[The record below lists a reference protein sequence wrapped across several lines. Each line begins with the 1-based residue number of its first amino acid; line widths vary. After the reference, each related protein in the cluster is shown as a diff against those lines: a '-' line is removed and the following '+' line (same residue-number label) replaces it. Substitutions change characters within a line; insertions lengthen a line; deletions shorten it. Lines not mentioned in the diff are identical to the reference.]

1 MKKKIL
7 MYAALAAATTFT
19 YGCNKSEE
27 NNQVVVSGITITSKN
42 NVREIKVDET
52 LQLTATVYPKGA
64 SQEIAW
70 TSNDETKASVD
81 GKGLVTALN
90 DGMVSIKATSVVA
103 PSISQV
109 FSLVIKEKD
118 VVVVNPTSVSIQ
130 SEGNVTTLKAGEK
143 LVLTATVYPSDASQ
157 NVEWSSSDE
166 TIATVKRGEVTGL
179 KEGNVTIKATA
190 KDKSD
195 IFGTIQ
201 LEVTKSDDPIITKD
215 WAAMS
220 YTTHEA
226 FMASENETPT
236 KIKGIVTYVI
246 PSADTNVSYYI
257 QNGVDGYYIY
267 QQNKSTFPVEL
278 GKCYE
283 VGGFKKYYNGL
294 NEIINVEYFK
304 ELNETLSYSVT
315 DLNDKDPSLKEA
327 MDPYHNSYVSGKGQ
341 LNRIPSIGT
350 KAYNVELNVNE
361 HTTTLRVDPAN
372 MLKAEFDAISQ
383 EFAKLV
389 VGSTVEFKGFMSAY
403 GYGKPSNQIQIV
415 KLEDLKFEEVKPAD
429 MLNAAKDALAI
440 KTSFMVEET
449 SIELPTTMSLS
460 EDIVISW
467 ESDNAIIDVT
477 NKTITHPN
485 DDTIVT
491 LTATLT
497 HKKDTSLSVSK
508 EFKVS
513 VFGTVFEHEELI
525 SFDLDDAEAANDQSY
540 GNSPTKSSYK
550 AGVVNLGTPKANWL
564 LQNALIS
571 STSSDRYEGIF
582 SIRAQAG
589 KTHAETGRVEIQ
601 QDGEYNYIQFL
612 AAVYG
617 NDPMGVQLGIEY
629 SLDSGTTWV
638 DTNSIIT
645 LTSAQLQLT
654 RLALPGGV
662 KRVAIYVVANSG
674 KRVNIDSI
682 KLFK

>member
-130 SEGNVTTLKAGEK
+130 SEGNVTALKAGEK

-304 ELNETLSYSVT
+304 ELNKNLNLPIEKQLLLQRQLATKMNIILLSDVLYKKEEWDKFDKWYNEDYLHRKVEI
-315 DLNDKDPSLKEA
+315 LNIWESTYDDMRCNANLYQNNKLIA
-327 MDPYHNSYVSGKGQ
+327 NIII
-341 LNRIPSIGT
+341 NI
-350 KAYNVELNVNE
+350 NE
-361 HTTTLRVDPAN
+361 CDV
-372 MLKAEFDAISQ
+372 MS
-383 EFAKLV
+383 V
-389 VGSTVEFKGFMSAY
+389 VGTNSNIDYNKVFKSIIYSKFKEYSELPKISKCSKLLQKVYDEVCNSDNEMCY
-403 GYGKPSNQIQIV
+403 VTNDDWKELFSNQFDRKDIE
-415 KLEDLKFEEVKPAD
+415 KLKEEVKKLKID
-429 MLNAAKDALAI
+429 N
-440 KTSFMVEET
+440 
-449 SIELPTTMSLS
+449 
-460 EDIVISW
+460 VITF
-467 ESDNAIIDVT
+467 N
-477 NKTITHPN
+477 
-485 DDTIVT
+485 
-491 LTATLT
+491 
-497 HKKDTSLSVSK
+497 
-508 EFKVS
+508 
-513 VFGTVFEHEELI
+513 
-525 SFDLDDAEAANDQSY
+525 
-540 GNSPTKSSYK
+540 
-550 AGVVNLGTPKANWL
+550 
-564 LQNALIS
+564 
-571 STSSDRYEGIF
+571 
-582 SIRAQAG
+582 
-589 KTHAETGRVEIQ
+589 
-601 QDGEYNYIQFL
+601 DGEYKIL
-612 AAVYG
+612 GWG
-617 NDPMGVQLGIEY
+617 N
-629 SLDSGTTWV
+629 
-638 DTNSIIT
+638 
-645 LTSAQLQLT
+645 
-654 RLALPGGV
+654 LALCFNDNRDFN
-662 KRVAIYVVANSG
+662 KSKNKDKER
-674 KRVNIDSI
+674 
-682 KLFK
+682 